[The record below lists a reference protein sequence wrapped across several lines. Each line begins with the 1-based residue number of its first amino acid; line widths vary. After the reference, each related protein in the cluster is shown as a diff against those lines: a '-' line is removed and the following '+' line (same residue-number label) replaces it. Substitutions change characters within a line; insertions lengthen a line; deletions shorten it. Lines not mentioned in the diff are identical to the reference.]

1 MRMPMCLLSERR
13 RAKAEPPS
21 PPHSTAVANSWGG
34 GLNRNPTPGV
44 GRHVLNS
51 STTAACR
58 NLRSILGISESP
70 ITTLSDPRGHH
81 AFTRALLLAGL
92 ELPCDAGR
100 LQCRSS
106 TKRGEHRGG
115 IASGP
120 AVDAGLLL
128 VGGESAAGLP
138 PQACRYMPRQTWASF
153 REHMPWA
160 LSR

>member
-1 MRMPMCLLSERR
+1 MCLLSDRR
-13 RAKAEPPS
+13 LAKAEPPS

-70 ITTLSDPRGHH
+70 ITTLISDPRGHH
-81 AFTRALLLAGL
+81 AFTRALLLARL
-92 ELPCDAGR
+92 ELSCDAGR
-100 LQCRSS
+100 LQRRSS
-106 TKRGEHRGG
+106 TKRGERRGG

-120 AVDAGLLL
+120 EGGAGLFL
-128 VGGESAAGLP
+128 VGGDFAAGLP
-138 PQACRYMPRQTWASF
+138 PALVDVCRARHGPLFWSICRGLF
-153 REHMPWA
+153 
-160 LSR
+160 LVG